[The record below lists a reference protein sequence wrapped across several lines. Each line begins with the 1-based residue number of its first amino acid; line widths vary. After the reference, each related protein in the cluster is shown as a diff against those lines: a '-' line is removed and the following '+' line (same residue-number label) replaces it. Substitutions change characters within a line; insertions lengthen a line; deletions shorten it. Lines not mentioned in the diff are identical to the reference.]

1 MTRPWSFGFA
11 ENSSHKDGK
20 VLKHVKCS
28 LEGKRVCVGRHTG
41 RLWDLC
47 PHSGLNCLHGAFL
60 LGFLWPIILICLVLS
75 LYLAYLR
82 VLLWVHVYLL
92 AKMDSSEES
101 YGLLDITL
109 LLTSKELFSWGLLDF
124 ETEKY
129 MVSYL
134 FIWAGLSL
142 SYLGVSGH
150 REWTRFLV
158 LCPSISCL
166 TFIPVFWV
174 LSFELQ

>member
-1 MTRPWSFGFA
+1 M
-11 ENSSHKDGK
+11 GK
-20 VLKHVKCS
+20 VLKQVKCL
-28 LEGKRVCVGRHTG
+28 LEGKRVCVDRHTG

-47 PHSGLNCLHGAFL
+47 PRGGLNCLHGAFL
-60 LGFLWPIILICLVLS
+60 PGFLWPIILICLVLS
-75 LYLAYLR
+75 LYLVYFR

-92 AKMDSSEES
+92 AKMESSEES
-101 YGLLDITL
+101 YGLLDITP
-109 LLTSKELFSWGLLDF
+109 LLTSKELFSWEGLFDF
-124 ETEKY
+124 ETDKY

-158 LCPSISCL
+158 WGPSISCL
-166 TFIPVFWV
+166 TFIYPYSKYCNFNYNSCSIILVRV
-174 LSFELQ
+174 C